1 MGFLSHKRR
10 DVVVQPT
17 EKWDFISLNDFKSTS
32 CWAPFAYG
40 ILIASMFL
48 SLSVYAVDGFTA
60 YQLLAF
66 NRWSSQ
72 IEPAQFIPFDVTKW
86 VFAGCII
93 LSVANLCYEHLRANR
108 IMRRGSVAESFLDHI
123 AQRME
128 CLRPTSGWRRFLVF
142 AELTKSKKGVDY
154 IALFTFF
161 SFQSWIRVLLCSG
174 PRQVLNALT
183 LYSIFSAKLN
193 IQGDNFDASLA
204 DFIDKIQALATEDT
218 RQSVILCGMLFTV
231 IVWIFSFLSLVI
243 SGVLFVLFLWSY
255 IPRED
260 GGLTGF
266 CERKVNKRLKQI
278 VSVKINKAMEEDE
291 RQRKKAELRAAKKN
305 GENRPVTMKPSLPVF
320 VDDNL
325 AEMPSLKRAETF
337 MSISEKTDRP
347 STPGSFEMNTLGQ
360 KRPVPSRSGTTATSV
375 SKYSA
380 RASLLGGAAAMGV
393 SRSDS
398 PGPAMPGGFPPP
410 ARTATAQSN
419 RSYASGQQ
427 LNRMPSNGSN
437 LNAGYTASPAMY
449 SQDAMPSMPPPVRPP
464 TNDMNSYRGPG
475 PNQQQNRW
483 PAPNQ
488 GRPGYDDYSNGRAS
502 PAPST
507 MSYRNGPMSPPRM
520 GPGGYPMRSATGP
533 MPPPFPPQRNMTA
546 PIQPFH
552 QRTDSNG
559 SGMSMGMGMSGPP
572 RQPYH
577 QQSASNSS
585 LRNMIMPGA
594 YQSQG
599 ADEYR
604 QPTLPNLAGFAA
616 GPSQPQ
622 YNDDYRQPTLPNID
636 VPQQNDDYRQPT
648 LPNLDGV
655 APASSRGNDEY
666 QYTSRSL
673 TGSNNTPAPYP
684 AEDDAMKYEDPSNPG
699 RSNSPGPL
707 QTQTTGGSGY
717 LDRSNTGR
725 SNSPGPFQAQTA
737 GGPGSLDRSNTGR
750 SNNSFQAYQPRT
762 TDVPNEYLTRSDTMR
777 SDSPGP
783 FPEPSTSQS
792 QSGDQRATTANAMT
806 TDLASPAPIYP
817 STTGQSDYV
826 SRLDPGPAST
836 TGQSAYFSTLD
847 PGRSQS
853 PELDIFAAPARA
865 NTVSGAFSLDDYDYD
880 RGPQRANTT
889 VGNITDSSS
898 RDVAPRG
905 NNTNNGWSDDLEKG
919 SQSRY

>member
-66 NRWSSQ
+66 NKWSSQ
-72 IEPAQFIPFDVTKW
+72 IEPTQLIPFEVSKW
-86 VFAGCII
+86 IFAGCII
-93 LSVANLCYEHLRANR
+93 LSVVNLCYEHLRANR
-108 IMRRGSVAESFLDHI
+108 IMRRGSVAECFLDHI

-142 AELTKSKKGVDY
+142 AELTKSKKGAEY

-161 SFQSWIRVLLCSG
+161 SFQSWIRVLLCAG
-174 PRQVLNALT
+174 PRQVINAFT
-183 LYSIFSAKLN
+183 LYSVYDAKLQ
-193 IQGDNFDASLA
+193 IRGDNFDASLA

-218 RQSVILCGMLFTV
+218 RQAVILSGMLFTV
-231 IVWIFSFLSLVI
+231 IVWIFSFLSLLL
-243 SGVLFVLFLWSY
+243 SGIFFVLFLWNY

-320 VDDNL
+320 ANDDL

-347 STPGSFEMNTLGQ
+347 NTPGSFEMNTLGQ
-360 KRPVPSRSGTTATSV
+360 QRPIPSRSGTTTTSV
-375 SKYSA
+375 SKYSS

-398 PGPAMPGGFPPP
+398 PGPMMPGSFPPP

-419 RSYASGQQ
+419 RSYGPGAQ

-437 LNAGYTASPAMY
+437 LNVGSSASSAMY
-449 SQDAMPSMPPPVRPP
+449 SSDTMPSMPAPVRPP
-464 TNDMNSYRGPG
+464 INEMNYRGPG
-475 PNQQQNRW
+475 PNQPQNRW
-483 PAPNQ
+483 PGPNQ

-533 MPPPFPPQRNMTA
+533 MPPRGQQPPFPPQRNMTA

-552 QRTDSNG
+552 ARTDSNG
-559 SGMSMGMGMSGPP
+559 SGMSMGMGVP

-577 QQSASNSS
+577 QPSASNSS
-585 LRNMIMPGA
+585 LRNMTMPGA
-594 YQSQG
+594 YQAQG
-599 ADEYR
+599 DDNYR
-604 QPTLPNLAGFAA
+604 QPTLPNLAELAA
-616 GPSQPQ
+616 GSSQPQ
-622 YNDDYRQPTLPNID
+622 PT
-636 VPQQNDDYRQPT
+636 DDYRQPT
-648 LPNLDGV
+648 LPNLEGV
-655 APASSRGNDEY
+655 TSIPSQGNNEY
-666 QYTSRSL
+666 QSTNRSI
-673 TGSNNTPAPYP
+673 TGGKKTPAPYP
-684 AEDDAMKYEDPSNPG
+684 AEDDAMKYADQSNPD
-699 RSNSPGPL
+699 RSNSPGPF

-717 LDRSNTGR
+717 LDKSNTER
-725 SNSPGPFQAQTA
+725 SNSP
-737 GGPGSLDRSNTGR
+737 
-750 SNNSFQAYQPRT
+750 FQAYKPRGN
-762 TDVPNEYLTRSDTMR
+762 DEPNEYPTRSDTVR

-783 FPEPSTSQS
+783 FQVQSTGQS
-792 QSGDQRATTANAMT
+792 QYANQSALNAMT
-806 TDLASPAPIYP
+806 TDLAAPAPIEP
-817 STTGQSDYV
+817 SSTGQSAYV
-826 SRLDPGPAST
+826 SRLDPGPAPVQSSN
-836 TGQSAYFSTLD
+836 TGQSGYVSRLD

-853 PELDIFAAPARA
+853 PELDVFAAPARS
-865 NTVSGAFSLDDYDYD
+865 NTMPGAFSLDDYDYD
-880 RGPQRANTT
+880 RGPPRSNTSI
-889 VGNITDSSS
+889 GNMTGGSS
-898 RDVAPRG
+898 RDPAPR
-905 NNTNNGWSDDLEKG
+905 NNSNNGWGDDLERG
-919 SQSRY
+919 NQSRY

>member
-40 ILIASMFL
+40 ILVASMFL
-48 SLSVYAVDGFTA
+48 SLTVYAVDGFTA

-66 NRWSSQ
+66 NKWSSQ
-72 IEPAQFIPFDVTKW
+72 IEPTQVIPFEVTKW
-86 VFAGCII
+86 IFAGCII
-93 LSVANLCYEHLRANR
+93 LSVVNLCYEHLRANR
-108 IMRRGSVAESFLDHI
+108 IMRRGSVAECFLDHI

-142 AELTKSKKGVDY
+142 AELTKSKKGAEY

-161 SFQSWIRVLLCSG
+161 SFQSWIRVLLCAG

-183 LYSIFSAKLN
+183 LYSIFNAKLQ
-193 IQGDNFDASLA
+193 IKGDNFDASLA

-231 IVWIFSFLSLVI
+231 VVWIFSFLSLLL
-243 SGVLFVLFLWSY
+243 SGVFFVLFLWSY

-320 VDDNL
+320 TNDDL

-347 STPGSFEMNTLGQ
+347 NTPGSFEMNTLGQ

-398 PGPAMPGGFPPP
+398 PGPMMPGSFPPP

-419 RSYASGQQ
+419 RSYASGPQ
-427 LNRMPSNGSN
+427 LSRMPSNGSN
-437 LNAGYTASPAMY
+437 LHAGYTASPAMY
-449 SQDAMPSMPPPVRPP
+449 SQDAMPSMPAPVWPP
-464 TNDMNSYRGPG
+464 TDEMNNYRGPG

-483 PAPNQ
+483 PGPHQ

-520 GPGGYPMRSATGP
+520 GPGEYPMRSATGP
-533 MPPPFPPQRNMTA
+533 IPPRGQQLPFPPQRNMTA

-552 QRTDSNG
+552 QRNDSNG
-559 SGMSMGMGMSGPP
+559 SGTSMGMGGP

-585 LRNMIMPGA
+585 LRNMTISGA
-594 YQSQG
+594 YQPQG
-599 ADEYR
+599 DDEYR
-604 QPTLPNLAGFAA
+604 QPTLPNLAELAA
-616 GPSQPQ
+616 GLPQ
-622 YNDDYRQPTLPNID
+622 
-636 VPQQNDDYRQPT
+636 PQQNDDYRQPT
-648 LPNLDGV
+648 LPNLEAV
-655 APASSRGNDEY
+655 APAPLQGNNKY
-666 QYTSRSL
+666 QYTSQST
-673 TGSNNTPAPYP
+673 TGDNNTPASAPYP
-684 AEDDAMKYEDPSNPG
+684 AEDDALKYTDMSNPG
-699 RSNSPGPL
+699 RSNSPGPF
-707 QTQTTGGSGY
+707 QAQPTGGSGY

-725 SNSPGPFQAQTA
+725 SSSPFQAYKPQ
-737 GGPGSLDRSNTGR
+737 
-750 SNNSFQAYQPRT
+750 RT
-762 TDVPNEYLTRSDTMR
+762 DQPNEHPTRSDTMR

-783 FPEPSTSQS
+783 FPVESSSQTRYTNQLTTNAVTTELAAPLPIQPSS
-792 QSGDQRATTANAMT
+792 
-806 TDLASPAPIYP
+806 
-817 STTGQSDYV
+817 TGQSGYV
-826 SRLDPGPAST
+826 SRLDPGPAPGQSSN
-836 TGQSAYFSTLD
+836 TGQSGYVSRLD

-853 PELDIFAAPARA
+853 PELDVFAAPARS
-865 NTVSGAFSLDDYDYD
+865 NTMPGAFSLDDYDYD
-880 RGPQRANTT
+880 RGPQRSNTAI
-889 VGNITDSSS
+889 GNMTGSSS
-898 RDVAPRG
+898 RDPVPR
-905 NNTNNGWSDDLEKG
+905 NNSNNGWSDDLERG

>member
-10 DVVVQPT
+10 DVVIQPT

-32 CWAPFAYG
+32 CWTPFAYG

-60 YQLLAF
+60 YQLIAF
-66 NRWSSQ
+66 DRWSSQ
-72 IEPAQFIPFDVTKW
+72 IEPAQFIPFQVTKW

-108 IMRRGSVAESFLDHI
+108 IMRRGSVAECFLDHI

-154 IALFTFF
+154 VALFTFF

-183 LYSIFSAKLN
+183 LYSIFRAKLN
-193 IQGDNFDASLA
+193 IKGDNFDASLA

-218 RQSVILCGMLFTV
+218 RQSVILCGMIFTV
-231 IVWIFSFLSLVI
+231 VVWIFSFLSLVI

-320 VDDNL
+320 ADDNL

-337 MSISEKTDRP
+337 MSISEKTDR
-347 STPGSFEMNTLGQ
+347 SNTPGSFEMNTLGQ

-398 PGPAMPGGFPPP
+398 PGPAMPAGFPPP
-410 ARTATAQSN
+410 PRTATAQSN
-419 RSYASGQQ
+419 RSYASSQQ

-437 LNAGYTASPAMY
+437 LNAGYTAGQAMY

-464 TNDMNSYRGPG
+464 MNEMSNYRGPG

-483 PAPNQ
+483 PGPNQ
-488 GRPGYDDYSNGRAS
+488 GRPGYDDYSKGRAS

-507 MSYRNGPMSPPRM
+507 MSYRNGPTSPPRM

-533 MPPPFPPQRNMTA
+533 MPPRGQQPPFPPQRNMTA

-552 QRTDSNG
+552 QRADSNG
-559 SGMSMGMGMSGPP
+559 SGVSMGMGGPP

-577 QQSASNSS
+577 HQSASNSS
-585 LRNMIMPGA
+585 LRNMTMPGA
-594 YQSQG
+594 YQPQEI
-599 ADEYR
+599 DEYR
-604 QPTLPNLAGFAA
+604 QPPLPNLAGFG
-616 GPSQPQ
+616 GPLQPQ
-622 YNDDYRQPTLPNID
+622 QNEDYRQPTLPNIEA
-636 VPQQNDDYRQPT
+636 PQQDNDYRQPT

-655 APASSRGNDEY
+655 APNSSQSHDEY

-673 TGSNNTPAPYP
+673 TGSNKTPASYP

-699 RSNSPGPL
+699 RSDSPGPFQAL
-707 QTQTTGGSGY
+707 PAEGSGY

-725 SNSPGPFQAQTA
+725 SNSPGPFQAQPM
-737 GGPGSLDRSNTGR
+737 GGSGQLDRSNTGT
-750 SNNSFQAYQPRT
+750 SNNSFQAYQPRA
-762 TDVPNEYLTRSDTMR
+762 TDGSNENPSRSATMW

-783 FPEPSTSQS
+783 FPEQSTSQS
-792 QSGDQRATTANAMT
+792 QSMDQPATVSHAIT
-806 TDLASPAPIYP
+806 TEWTSPVPIQP
-817 STTGQSDYV
+817 SATGQSSYV
-826 SRLDPGPAST
+826 SRLDPGPSS
-836 TGQSAYFSTLD
+836 GYVSRLEPD
-847 PGRSQS
+847 RSPS

-889 VGNITDSSS
+889 VGNMSGSSS
-898 RDVAPRG
+898 RDLAPH
-905 NNTNNGWSDDLEKG
+905 NNNNGWSDDLERG
-919 SQSRY
+919 NQSRY